1 MAESDTI
8 LQLGIE
14 AAREGNR
21 DEARSLFS
29 LLTRQEPDN
38 TQAWLWLAGVADSP
52 DERRAALERVVAL
65 DPSNEMAR
73 KGLEALGA
81 NPNTASAAP
90 TAVVAPVMAA
100 PSNAPA
106 APLDDEQQYAS
117 ELDSAFD
124 DYDAVEKVSP
134 GPRNSP
140 TTYADDDTSATA
152 VGGSYSGSTARDR
165 VDSRRSARTR
175 PVIQEDDDTLPPRRG
190 PSSLLLI
197 LGGIILA
204 LLLGLALW
212 QFVFNRGS
220 DSTVATN
227 GTAAARATL
236 VAGGAGTGSA
246 GGAGTG
252 VLTGTNTAGTGAAGT
267 GTYPPPGASGGITNT
282 GGLTNT
288 GTVTTTGGTTNA
300 GPAAPTAAPAAPAAP
315 APLAGNSPD
324 PATANPQVVGIGTQL
339 NAAGWGYTYPNATY
353 AASLGGNV
361 GGQAA
366 QKGRFVVVLGYV
378 ANNTGTA
385 QAIPADLFVLKDA
398 QGRVYTTN
406 AAASKAYTQPG
417 INADRSLVDQLPAD
431 GVTYSVALVFDV
443 NPGATNLVLFT
454 RPNQAQGFQVLNNVP

>member
-81 NPNTASAAP
+81 NPNTVSAAP
-90 TAVVAPVMAA
+90 AAVVAPVMAA

-152 VGGSYSGSTARDR
+152 VGGYSGSTARDR

-212 QFVFNRGS
+212 QFVFNRGGET
-220 DSTVATN
+220 TVATN
-227 GTAAARATL
+227 GTAAAQTTL
-236 VAGGAGTGSA
+236 AAGGAGTNGA

-252 VLTGTNTAGTGAAGT
+252 VLTGTNTAGTG
-267 GTYPPPGASGGITNT
+267 TYPPPSASGGVTNT

-300 GPAAPTAAPAAPAAP
+300 GPAAPTAVP
-315 APLAGNSPD
+315 APPAGNSPD

-366 QKGRFVVVLGYV
+366 QKGRFVVVLAYV
-378 ANNTGTA
+378 TNNTGTA

-417 INADRSLVDQLPAD
+417 INADKSLADQLPAD

-443 NPGATNLVLFT
+443 NPGSTNLVLFT
-454 RPNQAQGFQVLNNVP
+454 RPNQAQGFQVLNSVP